1 VVYKLTY
8 VHVCSC
14 VFVRN
19 VSLSARRDNNT
30 YIKELDQSDPDSAG
44 SASLCVMFTI
54 NDTCVLYDA
63 SLPARP
69 S

>member
-1 VVYKLTY
+1 
-8 VHVCSC
+8 
-14 VFVRN
+14 VFVRD

-44 SASLCVMFTI
+44 SASLCVMFSI
-54 NDTCVLYDA
+54 NDICVLYDA